1 MLYDYNY
8 QAKENI
14 RCFLTDTEYL
24 ERRLAFKTFFEEFQ
38 KNNVRFGLI
47 CSSSLFFMGLVDDFH
62 DFDVLID
69 SRDAEE
75 VKNIMAKHNA
85 KLVET
90 GGNGFCESDVYM
102 HYQLDRV
109 DVDILG
115 GFKLLTYGTS
125 YQYNFSSTELN
136 YIDIDGYKVPLIPA
150 EAQYLLYSMME
161 GWQAK
166 RRYKRLLLEDFLLRN
181 LKYPNILRNAMSG
194 DYLPNWIRGNISTMI
209 FLDK

>member
-1 MLYDYNY
+1 
-8 QAKENI
+8 
-14 RCFLTDTEYL
+14 
-24 ERRLAFKTFFEEFQ
+24 
-38 KNNVRFGLI
+38 
-47 CSSSLFFMGLVDDFH
+47 
-62 DFDVLID
+62 
-69 SRDAEE
+69 
-75 VKNIMAKHNA
+75 MAKHNA

-181 LKYPNILRNAMSG
+181 LKYPNILRNAMIG
-194 DYLPNWIRGNISTMI
+194 DHLPNWIRDNISTMI